1 MFYSMY
7 AYLSNLPRLHVLGMA
22 LVAYVVYY
30 LIQVVKVSVTH
41 EIASPLAHD

>member
-22 LVAYVVYY
+22 VVAYVVYY
-30 LIQVVKVSVTH
+30 LIQVVKVSVTSA
-41 EIASPLAHD
+41 IASRPVRD